1 MITRET
7 RRVKIEMP
15 EELWLSLVQLRNAWC
30 EHQFGKDGLLMPMH
44 DFIPFM
50 LRVFTEDCMKS
61 LKEYQTDTEEKRGN
75 EK

>member
-30 EHQFGKDGLLMPMH
+30 AHQFGVGGLLMPMH

-61 LKEYQTDTEEKRGN
+61 LEEYQTDTEEKRGN